1 MCVSSVWNSRLG
13 TEIRVYFTAK
23 LSSIVPSDGGGEYVL
38 GLWVAPCKKKARAR
52 VKDADK
58 LDLTVKL
65 SSIVASDGGGDVDS
79 DPENDR

>member
-1 MCVSSVWNSRLG
+1 MFWDC
-13 TEIRVYFTAK
+13 
-23 LSSIVPSDGGGEYVL
+23 
-38 GLWVAPCKKKARAR
+38 GLLYAKKKARAR